1 MDSLLQEVNFFL
13 SKILLII
20 YLLLNEFLL
29 IGFIYP
35 NVNYYCYPANV
46 YALVE
51 NLHAQYV

>member
-13 SKILLII
+13 SKILLIM
-20 YLLLNEFLL
+20 YPLLNEFLL

-35 NVNYYCYPANV
+35 NVNYYCYLANV